1 MRDKT
6 QPGQGVFFVPDDY
19 TGDARLAVPM
29 ATAANA
35 DPVTSDMAAE
45 RIEASGHAT
54 AQRRAV
60 LEAVLAHPGRTSA
73 ELAQLAGMDRYAPA
87 RRLPELRK
95 AGLVRNAG
103 QRNCM
108 IAGTLAETWEAAR

>member
-1 MRDKT
+1 MKPQDKT
-6 QPGQGVFFVPDDY
+6 QGRLFIPDDY

-29 ATAANA
+29 ARAANA

-45 RIEASGHAT
+45 RIEASGRAT

-60 LEAVLAHPGRTSA
+60 MAAVLAHPGCTSA
-73 ELAQLAGMDRYAPA
+73 ELAGFARMDRHAAA

-95 AGLVRNAG
+95 AGLVRNPGRRTCSVAG
-103 QRNCM
+103 
-108 IAGTLAETWEAAR
+108 ILAVTWEAVA